1 MVSSVGLV
9 GKVLRSGLVR
19 TYFGDQVAGL
29 ADGLDVGGEEK
40 KKFKGNSQV
49 WG

>member
-1 MVSSVGLV
+1 MVSLVRLV
-9 GKVLRSGLVR
+9 GKVLKRGWVR
-19 TYFGDQVAGL
+19 TYFGDRVAGL